1 MPRAQNEEKKIRLL
15 TRVSFRYL
23 SGERNLVILDI
34 YFGAMNQDQILRN
47 IKKLSEQMREKML
60 NYQK

>member
-1 MPRAQNEEKKIRLL
+1 MGKNCKERLL

-34 YFGAMNQDQILRN
+34 YFSAMNQDQILGN